1 MEDSMKIKL
10 GGLWQNTAK
19 DGSHYYTGRIGSEGK
34 LLLLK
39 NSYKKDLKDPDLI
52 LYLVKAEKK
61 QQVHVKAF
69 SGEDPAF

>member
-1 MEDSMKIKL
+1 MEDNAKIKL

-52 LYLVKAEKK
+52 LYVVKGEKK
-61 QQVHVKAF
+61 QPAPAKDFLAEDAAF
-69 SGEDPAF
+69 